1 MDIYT
6 LINEFNTT
14 PFLFVGSGFSRRY
27 CNLPD
32 WKSLLKVF
40 IARLDK
46 DEYAF
51 NKYENKAKEKIGDG
65 DDNVLAVIADFVKK
79 DFDDRWFDDP
89 SFRNLD
95 ESHLAFV
102 KEGQSPFKVEM
113 AQYISSQSSISA
125 EMQDELNKFAEIS
138 KRSISGI
145 ITTNYDDLIERI
157 TGYKTFVGQEELIFS
172 PIYGMA
178 EVYKIHGSITNPSSI
193 LITNQDYKKFNDF
206 SSYLAAKLMTIFIE
220 YPIVFIGYSLSD
232 PNIHI
237 ILESIVKCLSQ
248 SNLDKLQN
256 RFVYIEYKQGRSEIE
271 LFEHVMSI
279 KNSNIHMTGIR
290 TDNFMG
296 IYEALGHK
304 KSSLP
309 AKVIRMFKEEF
320 YTYTLTNEPTSKIRV
335 AAIDDNRVNDEE
347 LVLAI
352 GKPSNFGL
360 RGLAGITLKELYQHV
375 VLHDLEFT
383 ADEILTYSFSRLHR
397 ENSKLPLNRLI
408 SEAKNDYPDCDSAR
422 CAKFEEI
429 LNSNYKKGRR
439 EISYRSIHGII
450 SKNKDNHHNILYEIP
465 YLKEDEIDVNELESY
480 LINLFRKEGFYDSL
494 TQNEQ
499 SDLRRV
505 VRIYDYLK
513 YGKNKKP

>member
-6 LINEFNTT
+6 LINELNTT

-193 LITNQDYKKFNDF
+193 LITNQDYKKF
-206 SSYLAAKLMTIFIE
+206 E
-220 YPIVFIGYSLSD
+220 G
-232 PNIHI
+232 
-237 ILESIVKCLSQ
+237 
-248 SNLDKLQN
+248 
-256 RFVYIEYKQGRSEIE
+256 
-271 LFEHVMSI
+271 
-279 KNSNIHMTGIR
+279 
-290 TDNFMG
+290 
-296 IYEALGHK
+296 
-304 KSSLP
+304 
-309 AKVIRMFKEEF
+309 
-320 YTYTLTNEPTSKIRV
+320 
-335 AAIDDNRVNDEE
+335 VN
-347 LVLAI
+347 
-352 GKPSNFGL
+352 
-360 RGLAGITLKELYQHV
+360 
-375 VLHDLEFT
+375 
-383 ADEILTYSFSRLHR
+383 
-397 ENSKLPLNRLI
+397 
-408 SEAKNDYPDCDSAR
+408 
-422 CAKFEEI
+422 
-429 LNSNYKKGRR
+429 
-439 EISYRSIHGII
+439 
-450 SKNKDNHHNILYEIP
+450 
-465 YLKEDEIDVNELESY
+465 
-480 LINLFRKEGFYDSL
+480 
-494 TQNEQ
+494 
-499 SDLRRV
+499 
-505 VRIYDYLK
+505 
-513 YGKNKKP
+513 